1 MSDADTDTTPDP
13 MQDADAWQALDRDE
27 QDDFLDE
34 GLARLKGDTGDGHW
48 RHLSDSAQRQT
59 TDAVEGQRTDDDLS
73 EAEAA
78 MQEALQTTWAAD
90 LWGHSDDI
98 PTVPL
103 ECRELSDR
111 EQDIMT
117 DGFRLMAAID
127 EQAEEA
133 DDLDDVA
140 FDSEYFDSLAQFEQ
154 WLFAFL
160 GDVTADDAFDEQRF
174 ETGTGL
180 RSGTRQELLTAIF
193 FRYEEE
199 ARNAQKFRTE

>member
-1 MSDADTDTTPDP
+1 MVAANSDP
-13 MQDADAWQALDRDE
+13 MEDAEAWQALSPAE
-27 QDDFLDE
+27 QDEYLDE
-34 GLARLKGDTGDGHW
+34 GLARLKGDRDEGHW
-48 RHLSDSAQRQT
+48 RHLSASAQRET
-59 TDAVEGQRTDDDLS
+59 IDAIEGQQADDDLS

-78 MQEALQTTWAAD
+78 MQAALTTTWTANLWEHAD
-90 LWGHSDDI
+90 DV

-127 EQAEEA
+127 EQAQTAEDLEA
-133 DDLDDVA
+133 IT
-140 FDSEYFDSLAQFEQ
+140 FDSEYFDSLEQFEC

-160 GDVTADDAFDEQRF
+160 ADVTDDRAFDEERF
-174 ETGTGL
+174 RTGAGL
-180 RSGTRQELLTAIF
+180 RSGTRQELLAAIF